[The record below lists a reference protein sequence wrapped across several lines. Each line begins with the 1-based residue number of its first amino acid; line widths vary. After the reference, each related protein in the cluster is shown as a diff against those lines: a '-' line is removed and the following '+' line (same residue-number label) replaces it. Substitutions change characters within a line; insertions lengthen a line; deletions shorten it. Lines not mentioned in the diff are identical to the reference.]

1 MRVFDFDN
9 TIYDGESPY
18 DFYLFSLKYN
28 PKVVRFVPPLA
39 YYGMRYSK
47 EKCTLEELEHAMAK
61 YLKAYLNSFDDID
74 GMVSAFWDAH
84 MHKIKHWYHPQPGD
98 VIMTGSFDYTMNEIQ
113 RRLGIKTML
122 CSTVNRDTLEL
133 EHLNFGTNKVKV
145 FREMF
150 GPDVVP
156 DEFYSDN
163 MIDLP
168 MMKLARRAYL
178 VHGNHI
184 KQVNV

>member
-1 MRVFDFDN
+1 MYRIAVL
-9 TIYDGESPY
+9 T
-18 DFYLFSLKYN
+18 
-28 PKVVRFVPPLA
+28 
-39 YYGMRYSK
+39 
-47 EKCTLEELEHAMAK
+47 
-61 YLKAYLNSFDDID
+61 NSRAQE
-74 GMVSAFWDAH
+74 AFWAEQILQFCAEHCLFPQMDC
-84 MHKIKHWYHPQPGD
+84 YHDQESFFEAARCEPLTNAVIALPGVD
-98 VIMTGSFDYTMNEIQ
+98 GLNAV
-113 RRLGIKTML
+113 
-122 CSTVNRDTLEL
+122 

-150 GPDVVP
+150 GPDAVP